1 MQYFLNN
8 EGTIIVYDLIKT
20 IQDNAQYL
28 SEIDG
33 AIGDG
38 DHGINMEKGFTLCKE
53 RLIDEQINLSV
64 ALNILGEVL
73 LTEIGGAM
81 GPLYGMFFIEMS
93 NACNN
98 KKQINSI
105 VFRDMLEAAVSGI
118 NEVDLSKAK
127 IGDKT
132 MMDTLI
138 PAVEAY
144 KTAINNGKS
153 FIEAL
158 EKMKIAAE
166 KGKESTKK
174 LIAKVGRAS
183 RLKERSKGFLDV
195 GAVSSWLILR
205 SMADSI
211 IRLLANSKNNKN
223 LFNKMEG
230 QN

>member
-8 EGTIIVYDLIKT
+8 EGIIIVYDLIKT
-20 IQDNAQYL
+20 IQDNALYL

-38 DHGINMEKGFTLCKE
+38 DHGINMNKGFTMCKD
-53 RLIDEQINLSV
+53 RLIDKQIDLST

-73 LTEIGGAM
+73 LNEIGGAM
-81 GPLYGMFFIEMS
+81 GPLYGMFFFGMS

-98 KKQINSI
+98 KKQIDSI
-105 VFRDMLEAAVSGI
+105 VFKNMLEAAVSELSEI
-118 NEVDLSKAK
+118 DLSKAK

-144 KTAINNGKS
+144 KTTVNHGKS

-158 EKMKIAAE
+158 EEMKIAAE
-166 KGKESTKK
+166 KGKESTKE

-183 RLKERSKGFLDV
+183 RLGERSRGFLDV
-195 GAVSSWLILR
+195 GAVSSWLMLK

-211 IRLLANSKNNKN
+211 IQIITNN
-223 LFNKMEG
+223 
-230 QN
+230 

>member
-8 EGTIIVYDLIKT
+8 KGVVIIYDLIKT
-20 IQDNAQYL
+20 IQDNALYL

-38 DHGINMEKGFTLCKE
+38 DHGINMNKGFTMCKE
-53 RLIDEQINLSV
+53 RLIDKQIDLSTG
-64 ALNILGEVL
+64 LNILSEIL
-73 LTEIGGAM
+73 LNEIGGAM
-81 GPLYGMFFIEMS
+81 GPLYGMFFFGMS
-93 NACNN
+93 DACNN
-98 KKQINSI
+98 KKQIDSI
-105 VFRDMLEAAVSGI
+105 VFKDMLEAAVSELSEI
-118 NEVDLSKAK
+118 DLNKAK

-144 KTAINNGKS
+144 KIAINHEKS

-166 KGKESTKK
+166 KGKESTKE

-183 RLKERSKGFLDV
+183 RLGERSKGFLDV
-195 GAVSSWLILR
+195 GAVSSWLILK
-205 SMADSI
+205 SMADSMIQI
-211 IRLLANSKNNKN
+211 IINN
-223 LFNKMEG
+223 
-230 QN
+230 

>member
-8 EGTIIVYDLIKT
+8 QGLVIIYDLIKT
-20 IQDNAQYL
+20 IQDNALYL

-38 DHGINMEKGFTLCKE
+38 DHGINMNKGFTLCKE
-53 RLIDEQINLSV
+53 RLTGEQTNLST
-64 ALNILGEVL
+64 ALNILSEIL
-73 LTEIGGAM
+73 LNEIGGAM
-81 GPLYGMFFIEMS
+81 GPLYGMFFLGMS

-98 KKQINSI
+98 KKQVDSI
-105 VFRDMLEAAVSGI
+105 VFKDMLETGI
-118 NEVDLSKAK
+118 FELGEIDINKPK

-144 KTAINNGKS
+144 KTAINNRKS

-158 EKMKIAAE
+158 EEMKIAAE
-166 KGKESTKK
+166 KGKESTKE
-174 LIAKVGRAS
+174 LVAKVGRAS
-183 RLKERSKGFLDV
+183 RLGERSKGFLDV
-195 GAVSSWLILR
+195 GAVSSCLILE

-211 IRLLANSKNNKN
+211 IKIITNK
-223 LFNKMEG
+223 
-230 QN
+230 

>member
-1 MQYFLNN
+1 MQYFLNDK
-8 EGTIIVYDLIKT
+8 GVIIIYDLIKI
-20 IQDNAQYL
+20 IQDNALYL

-38 DHGINMEKGFTLCKE
+38 DHGINMNKGFTLCEK
-53 RLIDEQINLSV
+53 RLIGEQINLSM
-64 ALNILGEVL
+64 ALNMLSETL
-73 LTEIGGAM
+73 LNEIGGAM
-81 GPLYGMFFIEMS
+81 GPLYGMFFLGMS

-98 KKQINSI
+98 KKQIDSI
-105 VFRDMLEAAVSGI
+105 VFKDMLEAAVSELSEI
-118 NEVDLSKAK
+118 DLSKAK

-138 PAVEAY
+138 PAIEAY
-144 KTAINNGKS
+144 KTAINNKKS

-166 KGKESTKK
+166 KGKESTKE

-183 RLKERSKGFLDV
+183 RLGERSKGFLDV

-211 IRLLANSKNNKN
+211 IQIIINN
-223 LFNKMEG
+223 
-230 QN
+230 

>member
-8 EGTIIVYDLIKT
+8 ESIIIVYDLIKT
-20 IQDNAQYL
+20 IQDNALYL

-38 DHGINMEKGFTLCKE
+38 DHGINMNKGFTMCKD
-53 RLIDEQINLSV
+53 RLIDKQIDLST

-73 LTEIGGAM
+73 LNEIGGAM
-81 GPLYGMFFIEMS
+81 GPLYGMFFFGMS

-98 KKQINSI
+98 KKQIDSI
-105 VFRDMLEAAVSGI
+105 VFKDMLEAAVSELSEI
-118 NEVDLSKAK
+118 DLSKAK

-144 KTAINNGKS
+144 KTTINHGKS

-158 EKMKIAAE
+158 EEMKIAAE
-166 KGKESTKK
+166 KGKESTKE
-174 LIAKVGRAS
+174 LVAKVGRAS
-183 RLKERSKGFLDV
+183 RLGERSRGFLDV
-195 GAVSSWLILR
+195 GAVSSWLILK
-205 SMADSI
+205 SIADSI
-211 IRLLANSKNNKN
+211 IQIIINN
-223 LFNKMEG
+223 
-230 QN
+230 

>member
-1 MQYFLNN
+1 MQYILKDK
-8 EGTIIVYDLIKT
+8 GVVIIYDLIKI
-20 IQDNAQYL
+20 IQDNALYL

-38 DHGINMEKGFTLCKE
+38 DHGINMNKGFTLCEK
-53 RLIDEQINLSV
+53 RLIAEQINLST
-64 ALNILGEVL
+64 ALNILSEIL
-73 LTEIGGAM
+73 LNEIGGAM
-81 GPLYGMFFIEMS
+81 GPLYGMFFLGMS

-98 KKQINSI
+98 KKQIDSI
-105 VFRDMLEAAVSGI
+105 VFKDMLEAAVSELSEI
-118 NEVDLSKAK
+118 DLSKAK

-138 PAVEAY
+138 PAIEAY
-144 KTAINNGKS
+144 KTAINNKKS

-166 KGKESTKK
+166 KGKESTKE

-183 RLKERSKGFLDV
+183 RLGERSKGFLDV
-195 GAVSSWLILR
+195 GAVSSWLILK

-211 IRLLANSKNNKN
+211 IQIIINN
-223 LFNKMEG
+223 
-230 QN
+230 

>member
-20 IQDNAQYL
+20 IQDNALYL

-38 DHGINMEKGFTLCKE
+38 DHGINMNKGFTMCKD
-53 RLIDEQINLSV
+53 RLIDKQIDLST
-64 ALNILGEVL
+64 ALNILSEIL
-73 LTEIGGAM
+73 LNEIGGAM
-81 GPLYGMFFIEMS
+81 GPLYGMFFFGMS

-98 KKQINSI
+98 KNQIDSI
-105 VFRDMLEAAVSGI
+105 VFKDMLEAAVSELSEI
-118 NEVDLSKAK
+118 DLSKAK

-144 KTAINNGKS
+144 KTAIKHEKS

-158 EKMKIAAE
+158 EEMKIAAE
-166 KGKESTKK
+166 KGKESTKE

-183 RLKERSKGFLDV
+183 RLGERSRGFLDV
-195 GAVSSWLILR
+195 GAVSSWLILK
-205 SMADSI
+205 SMADSMIQI
-211 IRLLANSKNNKN
+211 IINN
-223 LFNKMEG
+223 
-230 QN
+230 

>member
-8 EGTIIVYDLIKT
+8 QGVGIIYDLIKT
-20 IQDNAQYL
+20 IQDNALYL

-38 DHGINMEKGFTLCKE
+38 DHGINMNKGFTLCKE
-53 RLIDEQINLSV
+53 RLIGEQTNLSM
-64 ALNILGEVL
+64 ALNILSETL
-73 LTEIGGAM
+73 LNEIGGAM
-81 GPLYGMFFIEMS
+81 GPLYGMFFLGMS

-98 KKQINSI
+98 KKQIDSI
-105 VFRDMLEAAVSGI
+105 VFKDMLEAAVSELSEI
-118 NEVDLSKAK
+118 DLSKAK

-138 PAVEAY
+138 PALEAY
-144 KTAINNGKS
+144 KTAINNRKS

-158 EKMKIAAE
+158 EEMKIAAE
-166 KGKESTKK
+166 KGKESTKE

-183 RLKERSKGFLDV
+183 RLGERSKGFLDV
-195 GAVSSWLILR
+195 GAVSSCLILR

-211 IRLLANSKNNKN
+211 IKITINN
-223 LFNKMEG
+223 
-230 QN
+230 

>member
-8 EGTIIVYDLIKT
+8 KGVVIIYDLIKT
-20 IQDNAQYL
+20 IQDNALYL

-38 DHGINMEKGFTLCKE
+38 DHGINMNKGFTLCEE
-53 RLIDEQINLSV
+53 RLIAEQINLST
-64 ALNILGEVL
+64 ALNILSEIL
-73 LTEIGGAM
+73 LNEIGGAM
-81 GPLYGMFFIEMS
+81 GPLYGMFFLGMS

-98 KKQINSI
+98 KKQIDSI
-105 VFRDMLEAAVSGI
+105 VFKDMLEAAVSELSEI
-118 NEVDLSKAK
+118 DLSKAK

-138 PAVEAY
+138 PAIEAY
-144 KTAINNGKS
+144 KTAINNKKS

-166 KGKESTKK
+166 KGKESTKE

-183 RLKERSKGFLDV
+183 RLGERSKGFLDV
-195 GAVSSWLILR
+195 GAVSSWLILK
-205 SMADSI
+205 SIADSI
-211 IRLLANSKNNKN
+211 IQIIINN
-223 LFNKMEG
+223 
-230 QN
+230 

>member
-1 MQYFLNN
+1 MQYFLNSN
-8 EGTIIVYDLIKT
+8 GVVIIYDLIKT
-20 IQDNAQYL
+20 IQDNALRL

-38 DHGINMEKGFTLCKE
+38 DHGINMNKGFTLCKE
-53 RLIDEQINLSV
+53 RLIGEQINLST
-64 ALNILGEVL
+64 ALNVL
-73 LTEIGGAM
+73 SETLLNEIGGAM
-81 GPLYGMFFIEMS
+81 GPLYGMFFFGMS

-98 KKQINSI
+98 KKQIDSI
-105 VFRDMLEAAVSGI
+105 VFKDMLETAVSELSEI
-118 NEVDLSKAK
+118 DLSKAK

-144 KTAINNGKS
+144 KTAINNRKN

-158 EKMKIAAE
+158 EEMKIAAE
-166 KGKESTKK
+166 KGKESTKE

-183 RLKERSKGFLDV
+183 RLGERSKGFLDV
-195 GAVSSWLILR
+195 GAVSSWLILK

-211 IRLLANSKNNKN
+211 IQIIINN
-223 LFNKMEG
+223 
-230 QN
+230 

>member
-8 EGTIIVYDLIKT
+8 KSVVIIYDLIKT
-20 IQDNAQYL
+20 IQDNALYL

-38 DHGINMEKGFTLCKE
+38 DHGINMNKGFTMCKD
-53 RLIDEQINLSV
+53 RLIDKQIDLST

-73 LTEIGGAM
+73 LNEIGGAM
-81 GPLYGMFFIEMS
+81 GPLYGMFFFGMS

-98 KKQINSI
+98 KKQIDSI
-105 VFRDMLEAAVSGI
+105 VFKDMLEAAVSELSEI
-118 NEVDLSKAK
+118 DLNKAK

-138 PAVEAY
+138 PAIEAY
-144 KTAINNGKS
+144 KTAINHGKS

-158 EKMKIAAE
+158 EEMKIAAE
-166 KGKESTKK
+166 KGKESTKE

-183 RLKERSKGFLDV
+183 RLGERSRGFLDV
-195 GAVSSWLILR
+195 GAVSSWLILK

-211 IRLLANSKNNKN
+211 IILLTNS
-223 LFNKMEG
+223 
-230 QN
+230 

>member
-20 IQDNAQYL
+20 IQDNALYL

-38 DHGINMEKGFTLCKE
+38 DHGINMNKGFTMCKD
-53 RLIDEQINLSV
+53 RLIDKQVDLST
-64 ALNILGEVL
+64 ALSILGEVL
-73 LTEIGGAM
+73 LNEIGGAM
-81 GPLYGMFFIEMS
+81 GPLYGMFFFGMS
-93 NACNN
+93 KACNN
-98 KKQINSI
+98 KQIDSI
-105 VFRDMLEAAVSGI
+105 VFKDMLEAAVSELSEI
-118 NEVDLSKAK
+118 DLSKAK

-144 KTAINNGKS
+144 KTTINHGKS

-158 EKMKIAAE
+158 EEMKIAAE
-166 KGKESTKK
+166 KGKESTKE

-183 RLKERSKGFLDV
+183 RLGERSRGFLDV

-205 SMADSI
+205 SIADSI
-211 IRLLANSKNNKN
+211 IQIIINN
-223 LFNKMEG
+223 
-230 QN
+230 

>member
-8 EGTIIVYDLIKT
+8 KGVVIIYGLIKT
-20 IQDNAQYL
+20 IQDNALHL

-38 DHGINMEKGFTLCKE
+38 DHGINMNKGFTMCKD
-53 RLIDEQINLSV
+53 RLIDKQIDLSIG
-64 ALNILGEVL
+64 LNILGEVL
-73 LTEIGGAM
+73 LNEIGGAM
-81 GPLYGMFFIEMS
+81 GPLYGMFFLGMS

-98 KKQINSI
+98 KKQIDSI
-105 VFRDMLEAAVSGI
+105 VFKDMLEAAVSELSEI
-118 NEVDLSKAK
+118 DLSKAK

-144 KTAINNGKS
+144 KTAINNRKS

-158 EKMKIAAE
+158 EEMKIAAE
-166 KGKESTKK
+166 KGKESTKE

-183 RLKERSKGFLDV
+183 RLGERSKGFLDV
-195 GAVSSWLILR
+195 GAVSSCLILR

-211 IRLLANSKNNKN
+211 IKIIINN
-223 LFNKMEG
+223 
-230 QN
+230 

>member
-8 EGTIIVYDLIKT
+8 KGVVIVYDLIKT
-20 IQDNAQYL
+20 MQDNALHL

-38 DHGINMEKGFTLCKE
+38 DHGINMKKGFTLCKE
-53 RLIDEQINLSV
+53 RLIEEQIKDLST

-73 LTEIGGAM
+73 LSEIGGAM
-81 GPLYGMFFIEMS
+81 GPLYGMFFIGMS
-93 NACNN
+93 DACDN
-98 KKQINSI
+98 KKQIDSI
-105 VFRDMLEAAVSGI
+105 VFKDMLEAAVSELSEI
-118 NEVDLSKAK
+118 DLSKAK

-144 KTAINNGKS
+144 KTTINHRKS

-158 EKMKIAAE
+158 EEMKIAAE
-166 KGKESTKK
+166 KGKESTKE

-183 RLKERSKGFLDV
+183 RLGERSRGFLDV
-195 GAVSSWLILR
+195 GAVSSWLILK

-211 IRLLANSKNNKN
+211 IQIIINN
-223 LFNKMEG
+223 
-230 QN
+230 

>member
-8 EGTIIVYDLIKT
+8 KGVVIIYDLIKT
-20 IQDNAQYL
+20 IQDNALYL

-38 DHGINMEKGFTLCKE
+38 DHGINMNKGFTMCKD
-53 RLIDEQINLSV
+53 RLIDKQIDLSTG
-64 ALNILGEVL
+64 LNILSEIL
-73 LTEIGGAM
+73 LNEIGGAM
-81 GPLYGMFFIEMS
+81 GPLYGMFFFGMS

-98 KKQINSI
+98 KKQIDSI
-105 VFRDMLEAAVSGI
+105 VFKDMLEAAVSELSEI
-118 NEVDLSKAK
+118 DLNKAK

-144 KTAINNGKS
+144 KIAINHEKS

-166 KGKESTKK
+166 KGKESTKE

-183 RLKERSKGFLDV
+183 RLGERSRGVLDV
-195 GAVSSWLILR
+195 GATSCCLLLV
-205 SMADSI
+205 SMAISI
-211 IRLLANSKNNKN
+211 TVLLQ
-223 LFNKMEG
+223 E
-230 QN
+230 

>member
-8 EGTIIVYDLIKT
+8 EGIIIVYDLIKT
-20 IQDNAQYL
+20 IQDNALYL

-38 DHGINMEKGFTLCKE
+38 DHGINMNKGFTMCKD
-53 RLIDEQINLSV
+53 RLIDKQIDLST

-73 LTEIGGAM
+73 LNEIGGAM
-81 GPLYGMFFIEMS
+81 GPLYGMFFFGMS

-98 KKQINSI
+98 KKQIDSI
-105 VFRDMLEAAVSGI
+105 VFKNMLEAAVSELSEI
-118 NEVDLSKAK
+118 DLSKAK

-144 KTAINNGKS
+144 KTTVNHGKS
-153 FIEAL
+153 FVEAL
-158 EKMKIAAE
+158 EEMKIAAK
-166 KGKESTKK
+166 KGKESTKE

-183 RLKERSKGFLDV
+183 RLGERSRGFLDV
-195 GAVSSWLILR
+195 GAVSSWLILK

-211 IRLLANSKNNKN
+211 IQIITNN
-223 LFNKMEG
+223 
-230 QN
+230 

>member
-1 MQYFLNN
+1 MQYFLNDK
-8 EGTIIVYDLIKT
+8 GVVIIYDLIKT
-20 IQDNAQYL
+20 IQDNALYL

-38 DHGINMEKGFTLCKE
+38 DHGINMNKGFTLCKE
-53 RLIDEQINLSV
+53 RLIAEQINLST
-64 ALNILGEVL
+64 ALNILSEIL
-73 LTEIGGAM
+73 LNEIGGAM
-81 GPLYGMFFIEMS
+81 GPLYGMFFLGMS

-98 KKQINSI
+98 KKQIDSI
-105 VFRDMLEAAVSGI
+105 VFKDMLEAAVSELSEI
-118 NEVDLSKAK
+118 DLSKAK

-138 PAVEAY
+138 PAIEAY
-144 KTAINNGKS
+144 KTAINNKKS

-166 KGKESTKK
+166 KGKESTKE

-183 RLKERSKGFLDV
+183 RLGERSKGFLDV

-205 SMADSI
+205 SIADSI
-211 IRLLANSKNNKN
+211 IQIIINN
-223 LFNKMEG
+223 
-230 QN
+230 

>member
-8 EGTIIVYDLIKT
+8 EGTIIVYNLIKM
-20 IQDNAQYL
+20 IQDNALYL

-38 DHGINMEKGFTLCKE
+38 DHGINMNKGFTMCKD
-53 RLIDEQINLSV
+53 RLIDKQIDLST

-73 LTEIGGAM
+73 LNEIGGAM
-81 GPLYGMFFIEMS
+81 GPLYGMFFFGMS
-93 NACNN
+93 NACSN
-98 KKQINSI
+98 KKQIDSI
-105 VFRDMLEAAVSGI
+105 VFKNMLEAAVSELSEI
-118 NEVDLSKAK
+118 DLSKAK

-144 KTAINNGKS
+144 KTTVNHGIS

-158 EKMKIAAE
+158 EEMKIAAE
-166 KGKESTKK
+166 KGKESTKE

-183 RLKERSKGFLDV
+183 RLGERSRGFLDV
-195 GAVSSWLILR
+195 GAVSSWLILK

-211 IRLLANSKNNKN
+211 IQIITNN
-223 LFNKMEG
+223 
-230 QN
+230 

>member
-8 EGTIIVYDLIKT
+8 KGVVIIYDLIKT
-20 IQDNAQYL
+20 IQDNALHL

-38 DHGINMEKGFTLCKE
+38 DHGINMNKGFTMCKE
-53 RLIDEQINLSV
+53 RLIGEQINLSM
-64 ALNILGEVL
+64 ALNILSEIL
-73 LTEIGGAM
+73 LSEIGGAM
-81 GPLYGMFFIEMS
+81 GPLYGMFFLGMS

-98 KKQINSI
+98 KKQIDSI
-105 VFRDMLEAAVSGI
+105 VFKDMLEAAVSELSEI
-118 NEVDLSKAK
+118 DLSKAK

-144 KTAINNGKS
+144 KTAINNRKN
-153 FIEAL
+153 FIESL
-158 EKMKIAAE
+158 EEMKIAAE
-166 KGKESTKK
+166 KGKESTKE

-183 RLKERSKGFLDV
+183 RLGERSKGFLDV
-195 GAVSSWLILR
+195 GAVSSWLILK

-211 IRLLANSKNNKN
+211 IQIIINN
-223 LFNKMEG
+223 
-230 QN
+230 

>member
-1 MQYFLNN
+1 MQYFLNDK
-8 EGTIIVYDLIKT
+8 GAVIIYDLIKT
-20 IQDNAQYL
+20 IQDNALYL

-38 DHGINMEKGFTLCKE
+38 DHGINMNKGFTMCKD
-53 RLIDEQINLSV
+53 RLIDKQIDLSTG
-64 ALNILGEVL
+64 LNILGEIL
-73 LTEIGGAM
+73 LNEIGGAM
-81 GPLYGMFFIEMS
+81 GPLYGMFFFGMS

-98 KKQINSI
+98 KKQIDSI
-105 VFRDMLEAAVSGI
+105 VFKDMLEAAVSELS
-118 NEVDLSKAK
+118 EVDLSKAK

-144 KTAINNGKS
+144 KTAINNKKR

-166 KGKESTKK
+166 KGKESTKE

-183 RLKERSKGFLDV
+183 RLGERSKGFLDV
-195 GAVSSWLILR
+195 GAVSSWLILK

-211 IRLLANSKNNKN
+211 IQIIINN
-223 LFNKMEG
+223 
-230 QN
+230 

>member
-8 EGTIIVYDLIKT
+8 EGTIIIYDLIKT
-20 IQDNAQYL
+20 IQDNALYL

-38 DHGINMEKGFTLCKE
+38 DHGINMNKGFTLCKE
-53 RLIDEQINLSV
+53 RLTGEQTNLST

-73 LTEIGGAM
+73 LNEIGGAM
-81 GPLYGMFFIEMS
+81 GPLYGMFFIGMS

-98 KKQINSI
+98 KKQIDSI
-105 VFRDMLEAAVSGI
+105 VFKDMFETAVSELSEI
-118 NEVDLSKAK
+118 DLSKAK

-144 KTAINNGKS
+144 KTTINHGKS

-158 EKMKIAAE
+158 EEMKIAAE
-166 KGKESTKK
+166 KGKESTKE

-183 RLKERSKGFLDV
+183 RLGERSRGFLDV
-195 GAVSSWLILR
+195 GAVSSWLILK
-205 SMADSI
+205 SMADSMIQI
-211 IRLLANSKNNKN
+211 IISN
-223 LFNKMEG
+223 
-230 QN
+230 

>member
-1 MQYFLNN
+1 MQYFLNDK
-8 EGTIIVYDLIKT
+8 GVIIIYDLIKI
-20 IQDNAQYL
+20 IQDNALYL

-38 DHGINMEKGFTLCKE
+38 DHGINMNKGFTLCKE
-53 RLIDEQINLSV
+53 RLIDKQIDLSTG
-64 ALNILGEVL
+64 LNILSEIL
-73 LTEIGGAM
+73 LNEIGGAM
-81 GPLYGMFFIEMS
+81 GPLYGMFFLGMS

-98 KKQINSI
+98 KKQIDSI
-105 VFRDMLEAAVSGI
+105 VFKDMLEAAVSELSEI
-118 NEVDLSKAK
+118 DLSKAK

-144 KTAINNGKS
+144 KTAINNKKR

-158 EKMKIAAE
+158 EEMKIAAE
-166 KGKESTKK
+166 KGKESTKE

-183 RLKERSKGFLDV
+183 RLGERSKGFLDV

-205 SMADSI
+205 SIADSI
-211 IRLLANSKNNKN
+211 IQIIINN
-223 LFNKMEG
+223 
-230 QN
+230 

>member
-1 MQYFLNN
+1 MQYFLNDK
-8 EGTIIVYDLIKT
+8 GVIIIYDLIKI
-20 IQDNAQYL
+20 IQDNALYL

-38 DHGINMEKGFTLCKE
+38 DHGINMNKGFTLCEK
-53 RLIDEQINLSV
+53 RLIGEQINLST
-64 ALNILGEVL
+64 ALNMLSETL
-73 LTEIGGAM
+73 LNEIGGAM
-81 GPLYGMFFIEMS
+81 GPLYGMFFLGMS

-98 KKQINSI
+98 KKQIDSI
-105 VFRDMLEAAVSGI
+105 VFKDMLEAAVSELSEI
-118 NEVDLSKAK
+118 DLSKAK

-138 PAVEAY
+138 PAIEAY
-144 KTAINNGKS
+144 KTAINNKKS

-166 KGKESTKK
+166 KGKESTKE

-183 RLKERSKGFLDV
+183 RLGERSKGFLDV
-195 GAVSSWLILR
+195 GAVSSWLILK

-211 IRLLANSKNNKN
+211 IQIIINN
-223 LFNKMEG
+223 
-230 QN
+230 